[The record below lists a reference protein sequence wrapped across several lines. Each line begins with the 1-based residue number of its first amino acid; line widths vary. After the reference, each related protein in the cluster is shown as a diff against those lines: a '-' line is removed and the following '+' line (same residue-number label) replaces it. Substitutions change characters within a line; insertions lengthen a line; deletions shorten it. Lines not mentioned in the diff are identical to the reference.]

1 MVSTFGIIPLF
12 REWCFSIILL
22 LMIMNLVSESAIIEK
37 LEYTTMDTEVIFS
50 TSTKL
55 KGKWLKEKA
64 HKGSDALSIRA
75 ISFNTWLTGRSVNNG
90 LEKVVKHIKYLNPD
104 IAALQEVHPFDI
116 VKNITSLLGKPWIAI
131 SKNAS
136 NPDTIILT
144 QHEEEV
150 VDIYYGFGA
159 QVLVTKQGHTFP
171 VNFFSMHLNYVS
183 YGPYAAQN
191 KMVNAKEL
199 IMKGEDS
206 KDGNGRAANIRELL
220 VNPKFQEWSKAAE
233 SAGPPV
239 IIAGDF
245 NCPSHIDW
253 IEETKSLHGGWT
265 FEWPATKLLTDIGMI
280 DSFREIHS
288 DVMETPGH
296 TWSTVQNATGWEWDY
311 SIPEPQDRIDF
322 IFYKGS
328 KSLKPKKSYTYSGD
342 PKQKPQPIPNHANND
357 YPSDHYTVV
366 TDFDVLL

>member
-1 MVSTFGIIPLF
+1 MVAALRMLPSI
-12 REWCFSIILL
+12 REWHYPIIQL
-22 LMIMNLVSESAIIEK
+22 LMIMIVVSESAIIEK
-37 LEYTTMDTEVIFS
+37 LEYTTVDTE
-50 TSTKL
+50 
-55 KGKWLKEKA
+55 
-64 HKGSDALSIRA
+64 
-75 ISFNTWLTGRSVNNG
+75 
-90 LEKVVKHIKYLNPD
+90 
-104 IAALQEVHPFDI
+104 EVHPFDI
-116 VKNITSLLGKPWIAI
+116 VKNITSLLGKPWVAI

-144 QHEEEV
+144 QHEFVEEEV

-183 YGPYAAQN
+183 YGPYAAIN
-191 KMVNAKEL
+191 KLVTTKEL

-206 KDGNGRAANIRELL
+206 RDGSGRAANIRELL
-220 VNPKFQEWSKAAE
+220 ANPKFQEWSKAAE

-245 NCPSHIDW
+245 NCPSHLDW

-265 FEWPATKLLTDIGMI
+265 FKWPATKLLTDIGMI

-288 DVMETPGH
+288 DVTETPGH
-296 TWSTVQNATGWEWDY
+296 TWSTVQNATSWEWDY

-342 PKQKPQPIPNHANND
+342 PKQKPLPIPNHANND

>member
-1 MVSTFGIIPLF
+1 MVAVFGIIPLF
-12 REWCFSIILL
+12 REGCFSIILL
-22 LMIMNLVSESAIIEK
+22 LMIMIVVSESAIIER
-37 LEYTTMDTEVIFS
+37 LEYTTIDTEVIFS

-55 KGKWLKEKA
+55 KGKCLKGKV

-75 ISFNTWLTGRSVNNG
+75 ISFNTWHTGRSVNNG
-90 LEKVVKHIKYLNPD
+90 LEKLVKHIKYLNPD
-104 IAALQEVHPFDI
+104 IAALQD
-116 VKNITSLLGKPWIAI
+116 
-131 SKNAS
+131 
-136 NPDTIILT
+136 
-144 QHEEEV
+144 EV
-150 VDIYYGFGA
+150 VDIYFGFGA
-159 QVLVTKQGHTFP
+159 QVLITKHGHTFP

-191 KMVNAKEL
+191 KLVTTKEL

-206 KDGNGRAANIRELL
+206 KDGYGRAANIRELL
-220 VNPKFQEWSKAAE
+220 ANPKFQEWSKDAE
-233 SAGPPV
+233 NAGPPV

-296 TWSTVQNATGWEWDY
+296 TWSTVQNATGSEWDY

-328 KSLKPKKSYTYSGD
+328 KSLKTKKSYTYSGD
-342 PKQKPQPIPNHANND
+342 PKHKPQPIPNHANND